1 MILDEIIIN
10 KKEELKITKKTINLK
25 KLEVIVKKVHDA
37 INFDAALKK
46 DPGSKNRIIAEVKKA
61 SPSKGVIRE
70 KFFPVEIAR
79 EYEASGAVAVSVLT
93 DEKFFMGK
101 LEYLTEIKKNV
112 SIPVL
117 RKDFLF
123 DPYQI
128 YESKA
133 CGADALL
140 LIAAVLEKEQLRDL
154 LQIVTEL
161 GLCALVEVHTKEELR
176 MALDAGSSIIGINNR
191 DLQTFKTDIK
201 TTVDLIND
209 IPEGTTVVSESGIE
223 TIDDISRLRDVGV
236 DAFLI
241 GESLMR
247 EENPGEKLKEFVW
260 STYEISR

>member
-10 KKEELKITKKTINLK
+10 KKEELQIQKKTIFLK
-25 KLEVIVKKVHDA
+25 QLEDLVEKVHEA
-37 INFDAALKK
+37 ISFDAALKK
-46 DPGSKNRIIAEVKKA
+46 DLGSKNRIIAEVKKA

-79 EYEASGAVAVSVLT
+79 EYEANGAVAVSVLT

-112 SIPVL
+112 LIPVL

-133 CGADALL
+133 YGADALL
-140 LIAAVLEKEQLRDL
+140 LIAAVLEKELLRDL
-154 LQIVTEL
+154 LQLVSEL
-161 GLCALVEVHTKEELR
+161 GLCALVEVHTKQELR
-176 MALDAGSSIIGINNR
+176 MAIDAGSQIIGINNR
-191 DLQTFKTDIK
+191 NLQTFKTDIQ
-201 TTVDLIND
+201 TTIDLIDD
-209 IPEGTTVVSESGIE
+209 IPDGTAVVSESGIE
-223 TIDDISRLRDVGV
+223 TTDDISRLKDVGV

-241 GESLMR
+241 GESLLR
-247 EENPGEKLKEFVW
+247 EENPGQKLKEFVW
-260 STYEISR
+260 SSYGISR